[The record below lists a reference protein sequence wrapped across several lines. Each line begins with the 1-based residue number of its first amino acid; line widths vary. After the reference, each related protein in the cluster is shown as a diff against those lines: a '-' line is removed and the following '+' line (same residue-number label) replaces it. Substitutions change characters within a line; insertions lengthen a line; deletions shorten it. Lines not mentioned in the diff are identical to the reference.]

1 MIILSI
7 IFFPEVGHPSLC
19 IKVMYMASFI
29 NLFSVQYPSTRQFMH
44 HIFFNKKYILISR
57 RYQLHL
63 GLIWQQSLLK
73 NKVF

>member
-1 MIILSI
+1 
-7 IFFPEVGHPSLC
+7 VGHPSLC

-29 NLFSVQYPSTRQFMH
+29 NLCSISKYKTVYALH
-44 HIFFNKKYILISR
+44 FFNKKYILISR